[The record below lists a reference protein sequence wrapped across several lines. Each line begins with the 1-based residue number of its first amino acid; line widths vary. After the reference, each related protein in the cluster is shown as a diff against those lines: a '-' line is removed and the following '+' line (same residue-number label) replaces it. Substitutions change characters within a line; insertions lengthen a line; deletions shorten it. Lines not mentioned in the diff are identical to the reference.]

1 MISLFRSTPKTHS
14 FRFLIMQKKGMLLLF
29 SFFMLAIASAFGQDE
44 DIFGITRK
52 ARNPKS
58 DSQMGNF
65 FRNAF
70 EQFSFQLSTGAA
82 FYNLNTEFY
91 RGQNVYPITQYQAN
105 RDFDFYPLPD
115 TLSLRS
121 RELILPTLEAG
132 LRLNL
137 FNILTVGGGYGLEQ
151 GNLAPFEGGGYQF
164 SLQGANY
171 RATNYF
177 ASAGVVLFDASR
189 RRFLLKQKYKKYE
202 KANPELKMRMKRE
215 YDQRIRQNYPW
226 TISVEGEIGRLNLI
240 PTNEIESY
248 AARFLNT
255 DLYNYER
262 VVDYF
267 PEVSWIEARDIETLN
282 QLRTLRKYQAR
293 LGDVKDQITYA
304 AALRISYDLS
314 EYASVF
320 AKGKYMQR
328 SFVNDSPDFIAFPM
342 NQEVYSVQFG
352 LAMRV
357 PGTKR
362 CKINGCGVV
371 MKHSHNGVEYRGSSI
386 FNFQNRKIGQWY

>member
-1 MISLFRSTPKTHS
+1 MVKLRGILFIVVFFGLVFQS
-14 FRFLIMQKKGMLLLF
+14 FCQE
-29 SFFMLAIASAFGQDE
+29 E

-52 ARNPKS
+52 ARPLKS
-58 DSQMGNF
+58 ESQMGNI

-82 FYNLNTEFY
+82 HYALNTEFY
-91 RGQNVYPITQYQAN
+91 RGNQVYPITQYQAN
-105 RDFDFYPLPD
+105 ADFEYYPLPD
-115 TLSLRS
+115 TLSFSS
-121 RELILPTLEAG
+121 RELILPTIEAG

-151 GNLAPFEGGGYQF
+151 GNLTPFEGGGYQF
-164 SLQGANY
+164 SLQGTNY
-171 RATNYF
+171 RAANYF
-177 ASAGVVLFDASR
+177 ASAGVVIFDASR

-202 KANPELKMRMKRE
+202 KANPDLKMRMKRE

-226 TISVEGEIGRLNLI
+226 TISVEGEIGRFNLI
-240 PTNEIESY
+240 PNNGIESY
-248 AARFLNT
+248 AAKFLNT
-255 DLYNYER
+255 ALYNYER
-262 VVDYF
+262 VLVGL
-267 PEVSWIEARDIETLN
+267 PEISWIEARDIETLN
-282 QLRTLRKYQAR
+282 QLRTLRKYQPR
-293 LGDVKDQITYA
+293 LGDVKGQITYA

-328 SFVNDSPDFIAFPM
+328 VFVNNSTDFIDFPM
-342 NQEVYSVQFG
+342 NQELYSVQVG
-352 LAMRV
+352 MAMKL

-371 MKHSHNGVEYRGSSI
+371 MKHRHNGIEYRGSSI
-386 FNFQNRKIGQWY
+386 FNLQNRKIGQWY